1 MAKSSHPI
9 PKVTVTYGQRPKRS
23 HRWPIGLLIFIVLIF
38 VCLSYVLYY
47 QHQVDRTYRET
58 IYQAHS
64 ETESDRLQGPIAL
77 IALNNQIQQGVTQEN
92 VAWLNIITLDATE
105 PQVNQLVMPL
115 DLYHL
120 PSQSW
125 LFDYGRQGVGRGIDQ
140 LIDAQVAIQHQITV
154 RLNRLRPLLDLVGSI
169 DIILPNEITIA
180 ERTFPAQQTI
190 TLTPL
195 EMDQLL
201 SRSTGQDYQHLYQ
214 IQQTIIQELFTTI
227 QSRAYRLKWVE
238 VLECLKEAVVTDIP
252 FNNRYLWSIQH
263 YHWET
268 EFLSD
273 RVNIRYN
280 AEENRYEWQE
290 SLQEVIQ

>member
-9 PKVTVTYGQRPKRS
+9 PKMTVTYGQRPKRS
-23 HRWPIGLLIFIVLIF
+23 HRWSIGLLIFIVLIF
-38 VCLSYVLYY
+38 VGLSYVFYY

-64 ETESDRLQGPIAL
+64 EAESEGLQSPIAL
-77 IALNNQIQQGVTQEN
+77 IALNNQIQQGVTQED
-92 VAWLNIITLDATE
+92 VAWLNVISLDATE
-105 PQVNQLVMPL
+105 PKVNQLVMPL

-125 LFDYGRQGVGRGIDQ
+125 LFDYGRHGVSQGIDQ
-140 LIDAQVAIQHQITV
+140 LIDAQVAIKHQIIV
-154 RLNRLRPLLDLVGSI
+154 RLNRLRPLLDLIGPI
-169 DIILPNEITIA
+169 DIILPNEIQIG
-180 ERTFPAQQTI
+180 ERIFPAQQTI

-201 SRSTGQDYQHLYQ
+201 SRATDQDHQHLYQ
-214 IQQTIIQELFTTI
+214 LQQTIIQELFTTI
-227 QSRAYRLKWVE
+227 QSGTYRLKWVE
-238 VLECLKEAVVTDIP
+238 VLDCLKEAVVTDIP